1 MYLDK
6 ILALL
11 ERFVVAH
18 ELIAANSAKT
28 TLIEK
33 VGDVVRAE
41 EKVIAVGDGGS
52 EKAVKGGAKP
62 KQEEDDLAD
71 DEPEEKPKT
80 RKPRQAKPKAEP
92 EPDLDKLREEI
103 EVMAKHIG
111 SGDSD
116 DCADELDDLL
126 DEYDARSVK
135 KLKDL
140 QVQEFHKEI
149 KAIDTKLL
157 RFEISSMKA
166 ALKEAKATDALEDL
180 LEDYKVDNEKA
191 LTDEQVAGF
200 HKELKAIVA
209 KYYDIEE

>member
-18 ELIAANSAKT
+18 ERIAANSAKT

-33 VGDVVRAE
+33 VGDVVTAIE
-41 EKVIAVGDGGS
+41 APVEK
-52 EKAVKGGAKP
+52 EQQKAKAKP
-62 KQEEDDLAD
+62 EEDDLADD

-80 RKPRQAKPKAEP
+80 RKPRTAKPKAEP
-92 EPDLDKLREEI
+92 EPDLDNLREEI
-103 EVMAKHIG
+103 SVMAKHIG

-116 DCADELDDLL
+116 DCADELDDLM

-140 QVQEFHKEI
+140 QVQEFHKE
-149 KAIDTKLL
+149 
-157 RFEISSMKA
+157 
-166 ALKEAKATDALEDL
+166 
-180 LEDYKVDNEKA
+180 
-191 LTDEQVAGF
+191 
-200 HKELKAIVA
+200 LKAIVA

>member
-1 MYLDK
+1 MLDK
-6 ILALL
+6 FLALL

-18 ELIAANSAKT
+18 ELIAANSGHKKT
-28 TLIEK
+28 S
-33 VGDVVRAE
+33 VGELTVDVTTTGVETVKKELDKALKE
-41 EKVIAVGDGGS
+41 V
-52 EKAVKGGAKP
+52 EKAKAKP
-62 KQEEDDLAD
+62 EEDDLAD

-80 RKPRQAKPKAEP
+80 SKTRATKLKVEQ

-140 QVQEFHKEI
+140 QVQEFHKE
-149 KAIDTKLL
+149 
-157 RFEISSMKA
+157 
-166 ALKEAKATDALEDL
+166 
-180 LEDYKVDNEKA
+180 
-191 LTDEQVAGF
+191 
-200 HKELKAIVA
+200 LKAIVA
-209 KYYDIEE
+209 KYYDIED

>member
-1 MYLDK
+1 MLDK
-6 ILALL
+6 FLALL

-18 ELIAANSAKT
+18 ELIAANSAKQS
-28 TLIEK
+28 IEVDAAAVK
-33 VGDVVRAE
+33 QHIVDSVNTGAIGDA
-41 EKVIAVGDGGS
+41 I
-52 EKAVKGGAKP
+52 KAVKGGDKP
-62 KQEEDDLAD
+62 KQEEDDPAD

-80 RKPRQAKPKAEP
+80 RKPRATKPKAEP

-140 QVQEFHKEI
+140 QVQEFHKE
-149 KAIDTKLL
+149 
-157 RFEISSMKA
+157 
-166 ALKEAKATDALEDL
+166 LKT
-180 LEDYKVDNEKA
+180 
-191 LTDEQVAGF
+191 
-200 HKELKAIVA
+200 IVA
-209 KYYDIEE
+209 KYYDIQED

>member
-1 MYLDK
+1 MMVYLET
-6 ILALL
+6 ILKLI

-18 ELIAANSAKT
+18 ELIAANSVKQPATVTVANNSADTVEIIAK
-28 TLIEK
+28 
-33 VGDVVRAE
+33 
-41 EKVIAVGDGGS
+41 GDGGS
-52 EKAVKGGAKP
+52 EKAVKGGDKP

-71 DEPEEKPKT
+71 DETEEKPKT
-80 RKPRQAKPKAEP
+80 RKPRATKPKAEP

-140 QVQEFHKEI
+140 QVQEFHKE
-149 KAIDTKLL
+149 
-157 RFEISSMKA
+157 
-166 ALKEAKATDALEDL
+166 
-180 LEDYKVDNEKA
+180 
-191 LTDEQVAGF
+191 
-200 HKELKAIVA
+200 LKAIVA

>member
-18 ELIAANSAKT
+18 ELIAANSGNKKT
-28 TLIEK
+28 S
-33 VGDVVRAE
+33 VGELTVDVTTTGVETIKKELDKALKE
-41 EKVIAVGDGGS
+41 V
-52 EKAVKGGAKP
+52 EKAKAKP
-62 KQEEDDLAD
+62 EEDDLAD
-71 DEPEEKPKT
+71 DEPEEKPKA
-80 RKPRQAKPKAEP
+80 RKPRATKPKAEP

-140 QVQEFHKEI
+140 QVQEFHKE
-149 KAIDTKLL
+149 
-157 RFEISSMKA
+157 
-166 ALKEAKATDALEDL
+166 
-180 LEDYKVDNEKA
+180 
-191 LTDEQVAGF
+191 
-200 HKELKAIVA
+200 LKAIVA
-209 KYYDIEE
+209 KYYDIEDDN

>member
-1 MYLDK
+1 MLDK
-6 ILALL
+6 FLALL

-18 ELIAANSAKT
+18 ELIAANSAKQT
-28 TLIEK
+28 IVEA
-33 VGDVVRAE
+33 VGNVVRAE
-41 EKVIAVGDGGS
+41 EKVACGGVGPDGAFTVDNKTGKKIKV
-52 EKAVKGGAKP
+52 EV
-62 KQEEDDLAD
+62 EDDLAD

-80 RKPRQAKPKAEP
+80 RKPRATKPKAEP

-140 QVQEFHKEI
+140 QVQEFHKE
-149 KAIDTKLL
+149 
-157 RFEISSMKA
+157 
-166 ALKEAKATDALEDL
+166 
-180 LEDYKVDNEKA
+180 
-191 LTDEQVAGF
+191 
-200 HKELKAIVA
+200 LKAIVA
-209 KYYDIEE
+209 KYYDIED

>member
-1 MYLDK
+1 MLDK
-6 ILALL
+6 FLALL
-11 ERFVVAH
+11 ERFVAAH
-18 ELIAANSAKT
+18 ELIAANSAKQQAT
-28 TLIEK
+28 VTVANNSADTVEIITK
-33 VGDVVRAE
+33 
-41 EKVIAVGDGGS
+41 GDGGA
-52 EKAVKGGAKP
+52 EKAVKGGDKP
-62 KQEEDDLAD
+62 KPEEDDLAN

-80 RKPRQAKPKAEP
+80 RKPRATKPKAEP

-140 QVQEFHKEI
+140 QVQEFHKE
-149 KAIDTKLL
+149 
-157 RFEISSMKA
+157 
-166 ALKEAKATDALEDL
+166 
-180 LEDYKVDNEKA
+180 
-191 LTDEQVAGF
+191 
-200 HKELKAIVA
+200 LKAIVA

>member
-1 MYLDK
+1 MLEK
-6 ILALL
+6 IIKLL

-33 VGDVVRAE
+33 VGEIVRAE
-41 EKVIAVGDGGS
+41 EKTLTAEELDEAEYQARQAV
-52 EKAVKGGAKP
+52 AK
-62 KQEEDDLAD
+62 KLKEDDQ
-71 DEPEEKPKT
+71 PEEKPKT

-103 EVMAKHIG
+103 GTMAEHIVI
-111 SGDSD
+111 GDSD
-116 DCADELDDLL
+116 DCADEMDDLL

-140 QVQEFHKEI
+140 QVQEFHKE
-149 KAIDTKLL
+149 
-157 RFEISSMKA
+157 
-166 ALKEAKATDALEDL
+166 
-180 LEDYKVDNEKA
+180 
-191 LTDEQVAGF
+191 
-200 HKELKAIVA
+200 LKAIVA

>member
-1 MYLDK
+1 MLDK
-6 ILALL
+6 FLALL

-18 ELIAANSAKT
+18 ELIAANSAPRQISTEAIAKAVEAGYGDIKKAVEKNDEPT
-28 TLIEK
+28 T
-33 VGDVVRAE
+33 
-41 EKVIAVGDGGS
+41 
-52 EKAVKGGAKP
+52 VKGGNKP
-62 KQEEDDLAD
+62 KPEEDDLAD
-71 DEPEEKPKT
+71 DEQEEKPKT
-80 RKPRQAKPKAEP
+80 RKPRATKPKAEP

-140 QVQEFHKEI
+140 QVQEFHKE
-149 KAIDTKLL
+149 
-157 RFEISSMKA
+157 
-166 ALKEAKATDALEDL
+166 LKT
-180 LEDYKVDNEKA
+180 
-191 LTDEQVAGF
+191 
-200 HKELKAIVA
+200 IVA

>member
-1 MYLDK
+1 MLDK
-6 ILALL
+6 FLALL

-18 ELIAANSAKT
+18 ELIAANSTPKT
-28 TLIEK
+28 GSGSVYGSRLSKTGKEEFGPYEEGYWNDEGFETELGYLKASSELLLDGVKKGTVIEP
-33 VGDVVRAE
+33 GD
-41 EKVIAVGDGGS
+41 DGS
-52 EKAVKGGAKP
+52 KSKKAKP
-62 KQEEDDLAD
+62 EEDDLAD
-71 DEPEEKPKT
+71 DEPEEKPK

-140 QVQEFHKEI
+140 QVQEFHKE
-149 KAIDTKLL
+149 
-157 RFEISSMKA
+157 
-166 ALKEAKATDALEDL
+166 
-180 LEDYKVDNEKA
+180 
-191 LTDEQVAGF
+191 
-200 HKELKAIVA
+200 LKAIVA
-209 KYYDIEE
+209 KYYDIED

>member
-1 MYLDK
+1 MLDK
-6 ILALL
+6 FLALL

-18 ELIAANSAKT
+18 ELIAANSGNKKT
-28 TLIEK
+28 S
-33 VGDVVRAE
+33 VGELTVDVTTTGVETVKKELDKALKE
-41 EKVIAVGDGGS
+41 V
-52 EKAVKGGAKP
+52 EKAKAKS
-62 KQEEDDLAD
+62 EEDDDLADDDPAD

-80 RKPRQAKPKAEP
+80 RKPRATKPKAEP

-140 QVQEFHKEI
+140 QVQEFHKE
-149 KAIDTKLL
+149 
-157 RFEISSMKA
+157 
-166 ALKEAKATDALEDL
+166 
-180 LEDYKVDNEKA
+180 
-191 LTDEQVAGF
+191 
-200 HKELKAIVA
+200 LKAIVA
-209 KYYDIEE
+209 KYYDIED

>member
-1 MYLDK
+1 MLETIIK
-6 ILALL
+6 LL

-18 ELIAANSAKT
+18 ELIAANSAKQT
-28 TLIEK
+28 IVEA
-33 VGDVVRAE
+33 VGNIVRAE
-41 EKVIAVGDGGS
+41 EKSAAAKDEPTTV
-52 EKAVKGGAKP
+52 KAES
-62 KQEEDDLAD
+62 EEDDLAD
-71 DEPEEKPKT
+71 DEPEEKPKA
-80 RKPRQAKPKAEP
+80 RKPRATKPKAEP

-140 QVQEFHKEI
+140 QVQEFHKE
-149 KAIDTKLL
+149 
-157 RFEISSMKA
+157 
-166 ALKEAKATDALEDL
+166 
-180 LEDYKVDNEKA
+180 
-191 LTDEQVAGF
+191 
-200 HKELKAIVA
+200 LKAIVA

>member
-1 MYLDK
+1 MLETIIK
-6 ILALL
+6 LL

-18 ELIAANSAKT
+18 ELIAANSAKQPAT
-28 TLIEK
+28 VTVANNSADTVEIITK
-33 VGDVVRAE
+33 GN
-41 EKVIAVGDGGS
+41 GGS
-52 EKAVKGGAKP
+52 GKGVKGGDKP
-62 KQEEDDLAD
+62 EPEEDDLSD

-80 RKPRQAKPKAEP
+80 RKPRTTKPKAEP

-140 QVQEFHKEI
+140 QVQEFHKE
-149 KAIDTKLL
+149 
-157 RFEISSMKA
+157 
-166 ALKEAKATDALEDL
+166 
-180 LEDYKVDNEKA
+180 
-191 LTDEQVAGF
+191 
-200 HKELKAIVA
+200 LKAIVA

>member
-1 MYLDK
+1 MLETIIK
-6 ILALL
+6 LL

-18 ELIAANSAKT
+18 ELIAANSGNKKT
-28 TLIEK
+28 SVGELTVDVTTTGVETVKKELDKALKEVEK
-33 VGDVVRAE
+33 V
-41 EKVIAVGDGGS
+41 
-52 EKAVKGGAKP
+52 EKAKAKP
-62 KQEEDDLAD
+62 EEDDLAD

-80 RKPRQAKPKAEP
+80 RKPRATKPKAEP

-140 QVQEFHKEI
+140 QVQEFHKE
-149 KAIDTKLL
+149 
-157 RFEISSMKA
+157 
-166 ALKEAKATDALEDL
+166 
-180 LEDYKVDNEKA
+180 
-191 LTDEQVAGF
+191 
-200 HKELKAIVA
+200 LKAIVA

>member
-1 MYLDK
+1 MLDK
-6 ILALL
+6 FLALL

-18 ELIAANSAKT
+18 ELIAANSAKQT
-28 TLIEK
+28 IVEA
-33 VGDVVRAE
+33 VGNVVRAE
-41 EKVIAVGDGGS
+41 EKSAAVKD
-52 EKAVKGGAKP
+52 EPTTVKGGTAP

-71 DEPEEKPKT
+71 DEHEEKPKT
-80 RKPRQAKPKAEP
+80 RKPRATKPKPEA

-140 QVQEFHKEI
+140 QVQEFHKE
-149 KAIDTKLL
+149 
-157 RFEISSMKA
+157 
-166 ALKEAKATDALEDL
+166 
-180 LEDYKVDNEKA
+180 
-191 LTDEQVAGF
+191 
-200 HKELKAIVA
+200 LKAIVA

>member
-1 MYLDK
+1 MLDK
-6 ILALL
+6 FLALL

-18 ELIAANSAKT
+18 ELIAANSAKQPQKKT
-28 TLIEK
+28 
-33 VGDVVRAE
+33 AE
-41 EKVIAVGDGGS
+41 ELLDIELDAHVAAGEALEQEAKNAK
-52 EKAVKGGAKP
+52 EKAKP
-62 KQEEDDLAD
+62 EEDDLAD

-80 RKPRQAKPKAEP
+80 RKTRATKPKAEP

-140 QVQEFHKEI
+140 QVQEFHKEL
-149 KAIDTKLL
+149 KAIDIKLL

-180 LEDYKVDNEKA
+180 FEDYKVDSEKA
-191 LTDEQVAGF
+191 LADEQVADF

>member
-1 MYLDK
+1 MLDK
-6 ILALL
+6 FLALL

-18 ELIAANSAKT
+18 ELIAANSGNKKT
-28 TLIEK
+28 S
-33 VGDVVRAE
+33 VGELTVDVTTTGVETVKKELDKALKE
-41 EKVIAVGDGGS
+41 V
-52 EKAVKGGAKP
+52 EKAKAKP
-62 KQEEDDLAD
+62 EEDDLAD
-71 DEPEEKPKT
+71 DEQEEKPKT
-80 RKPRQAKPKAEP
+80 RKPRATKPKAEP

-140 QVQEFHKEI
+140 QVQEFHKE
-149 KAIDTKLL
+149 
-157 RFEISSMKA
+157 
-166 ALKEAKATDALEDL
+166 
-180 LEDYKVDNEKA
+180 
-191 LTDEQVAGF
+191 
-200 HKELKAIVA
+200 LKAIVA

>member
-1 MYLDK
+1 MLDK
-6 ILALL
+6 FLALL

-18 ELIAANSAKT
+18 ELIAANSAKPQHKKT
-28 TLIEK
+28 
-33 VGDVVRAE
+33 AE
-41 EKVIAVGDGGS
+41 ELLDAELDAHVAAGEALALED
-52 EKAVKGGAKP
+52 KAVKGGDKP

-71 DEPEEKPKT
+71 DETEEKPKT
-80 RKPRQAKPKAEP
+80 RKPRATKPKAEP

-140 QVQEFHKEI
+140 QVQEFHKE
-149 KAIDTKLL
+149 
-157 RFEISSMKA
+157 
-166 ALKEAKATDALEDL
+166 
-180 LEDYKVDNEKA
+180 
-191 LTDEQVAGF
+191 
-200 HKELKAIVA
+200 LKAIVA

>member
-1 MYLDK
+1 MLDK
-6 ILALL
+6 FLALL

-18 ELIAANSAKT
+18 ELIAANSGNKKT
-28 TLIEK
+28 S
-33 VGDVVRAE
+33 VGELTVDVAATGVETVKKELDKALKE
-41 EKVIAVGDGGS
+41 V
-52 EKAVKGGAKP
+52 EKAKAKP
-62 KQEEDDLAD
+62 EEDDLADD

-80 RKPRQAKPKAEP
+80 RKPRAAKPKAEP

-140 QVQEFHKEI
+140 QVQEFHKE
-149 KAIDTKLL
+149 
-157 RFEISSMKA
+157 
-166 ALKEAKATDALEDL
+166 
-180 LEDYKVDNEKA
+180 
-191 LTDEQVAGF
+191 
-200 HKELKAIVA
+200 LKAIVA